1 MQRSAQA
8 FRSCAD
14 AIVRASRQFL
24 LKCPGSRFD
33 TPVRGLTVK
42 KLKLVTALFVVQWV
56 CVSVMAQTSTPGIT
70 PEPPIGKGVV
80 VLKAARLID
89 GTGAAPIVN
98 AVVVVSDNVIT
109 AVGAAASVTVPP
121 NAKVID
127 LGHVTLMPGF
137 IDAHTHLI
145 GRVLGDPAGDTA
157 AVRDFESFAAILSVE
172 HAPATLMAGFTSV
185 RNVGAE
191 GRFDD
196 MALRK
201 AIDEGWTPGP
211 RMMTA
216 GHALGIRG
224 GHCDD
229 NGFRPGLLD
238 PGIEDGVADGLEQ
251 IRAAV
256 RYQIKYGADVIKTCA
271 TGGVLS
277 EGDAVGATQY
287 TFEELKA
294 MVDEANKLERRVA
307 AHAHGTEGIK
317 LAVRA
322 GVSSIEHGSFLDE
335 EGARMMKEHGTFLV
349 PTLSAAEGVERAA
362 KNGVLKGLRAEK
374 ALAAA
379 AAIRHSIKLAAA
391 NKVLIALGTD
401 AGVIP
406 HGTNAHE
413 FFLMVDWGGMTNME
427 AIQAG
432 TLNGAKLLGWDKNLG
447 SLTAGKW
454 ADIVAVSGDPLKD
467 IRATEKVVFVM
478 KNGVV
483 YRKD

>member
-1 MQRSAQA
+1 
-8 FRSCAD
+8 
-14 AIVRASRQFL
+14 VRNFKFIA
-24 LKCPGSRFD
+24 
-33 TPVRGLTVK
+33 V
-42 KLKLVTALFVVQWV
+42 ALFIVQSICLSVVSQV
-56 CVSVMAQTSTPGIT
+56 PAGRIT
-70 PEPPIGKGVV
+70 PEPPIGKGAV

-89 GTGAAPIVN
+89 GTGAAPINN

-109 AVGAAASVTVPP
+109 AVGAAGSVTVPA

-127 LGHVTLMPGF
+127 LGDVTLMPGF

-145 GRVLGDPAGDTA
+145 GRVLGDPAGDAA
-157 AVRDFESFAAILSVE
+157 AVRDFESFGAILGVQ
-172 HAPATLMAGFTSV
+172 HARDTLMAGFTSV
-185 RNVGAE
+185 RNVGAA
-191 GRFDD
+191 GKFDD

-211 RMMTA
+211 RIITA

-224 GHCDD
+224 GHCDE
-229 NGFRPGLLD
+229 NGFRPGLLE
-238 PGIEDGVADGLEQ
+238 PGIEDGVADGPDQ

-287 TFEELKA
+287 SFEELKA
-294 MVDEANKLERRVA
+294 LVEEANKLDRKVA

-322 GVSSIEHGSFLDE
+322 GVSSIEHGSFLDD
-335 EGARMMKEHGTFLV
+335 EGARLMKERGTFLV
-349 PTLSAAEGVERAA
+349 PTLSAAEAVERAA
-362 KNGVLKGLRAEK
+362 KTGVLKGLRAEK

-379 AAIRHSIKLAAA
+379 AAVRHAIKLAVA
-391 NKVLIALGTD
+391 NKVSIALGTD

-406 HGTNAHE
+406 HGTNGHE
-413 FFLMVDWGGMTNME
+413 FALLVQWGGMSNMD
-427 AIQAG
+427 AIVAG
-432 TLNGAKLLGWDKNLG
+432 TSSGARLLGWDKKLG
-447 SLTAGKW
+447 SLTTGKW
-454 ADIVAVSGDPLKD
+454 ADIVAVSGDPSKNIED
-467 IRATEKVVFVM
+467 IQKVVFVM

-483 YRKD
+483 YKQ